1 MNLLLYIQ
9 LQIVVQIQ
17 MVSVK
22 IKKNLKNQKV
32 GQQNEKK
39 MVRRDEMYSFALPG
53 LICESHV
60 KRARKQKAG
69 NKGKLLPISS
79 HCFNAFSKVDI

>member
-22 IKKNLKNQKV
+22 IKKNQKNQKV

-39 MVRRDEMYSFALPG
+39 DG
-53 LICESHV
+53 
-60 KRARKQKAG
+60 
-69 NKGKLLPISS
+69 
-79 HCFNAFSKVDI
+79 